1 MNKKKYNCKILSN
14 KKCACGCGNL
24 LKQNLIDKNPD
35 ATHIY
40 KHYRIG
46 LNRTK
51 FNLGD
56 KLMEKKKEQYEHL
69 KMWTAL
75 TLEVPEIIVNDLR
88 DRLWKFISENFVP
101 VEAIVR
107 QGVPQPVQ
115 TAGRVVYAVKG
126 KGKYFLL
133 HISKNENELD
143 EKIQNAYW
151 MARGLQP
158 SGNNYKVED
167 FMKDMEKVKVTI
179 EKL

>member
-1 MNKKKYNCKILSN
+1 MD
-14 KKCACGCGNL
+14 
-24 LKQNLIDKNPD
+24 KQFIINE
-35 ATHIY
+35 IY
-40 KHYRIG
+40 KTIKPNIR
-46 LNRTK
+46 
-51 FNLGD
+51 
-56 KLMEKKKEQYEHL
+56 ESE
-69 KMWTAL
+69 
-75 TLEVPEIIVNDLR
+75 NDLIEDYIPASLLPNMQR
-88 DRLWKFISENFVP
+88 DLANL
-101 VEAIVR
+101 VEKLVR